1 MPDSVVLV
9 AQATS
14 SSAAP
19 ADAVQN
25 GTVVSEAASSAPASA
40 ATGEVHATTA
50 HADAPLGFPPF
61 DASSFASQVLWFVL
75 TFVVLYVV
83 MSRVALPQIG
93 SIIDKRKARIDG
105 DLKEA
110 ERLKGETDKAI
121 SAYETALAEARKHA
135 HAIAEETRTSI
146 RADIDAKRKA
156 VEDDLSKKVAEAEG
170 RINSNKQDA
179 LGRVSEIAAD
189 TATALVSQLTGE
201 ASPAD
206 VQAAVAQAVKE

>member
-1 MPDSVVLV
+1 MADSVVLV

-25 GTVVSEAASSAPASA
+25 GTVVQTESSAAPAAS
-40 ATGEVHATTA
+40 GEVHATTE
-50 HADAPLGFPPF
+50 HAEAPLGFPPF
-61 DASSFASQVLWFVL
+61 DASSFASQILWFAL
-75 TFVVLYVV
+75 TFAVLSVV

-121 SAYETALAEARKHA
+121 AAYETALAEARKNA
-135 HAIAEETRTSI
+135 HAIAEETRGSI

-156 VEDDLSKKVAEAEG
+156 VEEDLSKKVAEAEG
-170 RINSNKQDA
+170 RIGRNKQDA

-189 TATALVSQLTGE
+189 TTAALVSQLTGE
-201 ASPAD
+201 ANPAD

>member
-1 MPDSVVLV
+1 MADSVTLV

-25 GTVVSEAASSAPASA
+25 GTVVHDAASSAPAPA
-40 ATGEVHATTA
+40 AAGEVHATTE
-50 HADAPLGFPPF
+50 HAEAPLGFPPF
-61 DASSFASQVLWFVL
+61 DASTFASQFVWFAL

-121 SAYETALAEARKHA
+121 AAYEAALADARKNA
-135 HAIAEETRTSI
+135 HSIAEETRNSI
-146 RADIDAKRKA
+146 KADLDGKRKT
-156 VEDDLSKKVAEAEG
+156 VEDDLSKKVAEAEA
-170 RINSNKQDA
+170 RINTNKEAA
-179 LGRVSEIAAD
+179 LGRVGEIAAD
-189 TATALVSQLTGE
+189 TAAALVTQLTGE
-201 ASPAD
+201 ANAAD
-206 VQAAVAQAVKE
+206 VQAAVNDAVKG